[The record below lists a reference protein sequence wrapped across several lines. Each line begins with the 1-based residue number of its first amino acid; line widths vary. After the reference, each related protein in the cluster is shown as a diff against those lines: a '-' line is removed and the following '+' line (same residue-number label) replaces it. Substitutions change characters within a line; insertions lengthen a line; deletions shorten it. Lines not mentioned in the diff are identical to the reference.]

1 MTIWIDAQISP
12 AIAAWIRTH
21 FAVNAVAVRD
31 LGLRDAVDQE
41 IFLAAKRECCCDDQ
55 RQRFRVVAG

>member
-12 AIAAWIRTH
+12 AIAAWIRSN

-31 LGLRDAVDQE
+31 LG
-41 IFLAAKRECCCDDQ
+41 
-55 RQRFRVVAG
+55 